1 MKHRGRH
8 RRRRRGRALRAFLSG
23 TALALTAAATMIS
36 VSQAS
41 VDEDPGPLEP
51 LTAADARLTEELVPA
66 RTLDRLASAMGRPVG
81 VAALLADADRTLR
94 PAAECSSA
102 DRAALPVGPAP
113 TRVHCWDAAD
123 TGGLRAA
130 AVSTSGDADDDG
142 RWGGHRVVVSG
153 WSGTAGPAGAGRPQ
167 ATAGRTFDGRTRSGS
182 AAADTADHTDA
193 GPDASDGRP
202 QDGPRLARVSFVDA
216 GDTAAHASGHL
227 PYTSALLT
235 VPVDG
240 GRNYAPLVSDLS
252 GLVWYQDKL
261 LVTAEDALYVY
272 DVNRIQRAN
281 VTAPAVGRVP
291 GGWSAHGLRYVL
303 PAVGSYRLDADGT
316 RLGAL
321 SLDRSTAPDSLVAT
335 ERTEEDGGTGTRLW
349 RYSFDTDPARP
360 GLLATDT
367 VGRVTPDA
375 MYRTKVSDVR
385 GVLSHRSHWYVTRAD
400 RDGPGTL
407 WRQDTEGAQVARCGT
422 DLSSRCWSGTT
433 ASLSYAAGTGEVW
446 AQSGR
451 TLFAVELAEIDE
463 ALD

>member
-36 VSQAS
+36 VSQAT
-41 VDEDPGPLEP
+41 VDENPGPLEP
-51 LTAADARLTEELVPA
+51 LAAADARLTEELVPA

-81 VAALLADADRTLR
+81 IGTLLADADGSLR
-94 PAAECSSA
+94 PAAECSPA
-102 DRAALPVGPAP
+102 DRAAAPVGPAP
-113 TRVHCWDAAD
+113 ARVHCWDADD
-123 TGGLRAA
+123 TRGRHAG
-130 AVSTSGDADDDG
+130 AVTTSGDADDDG
-142 RWGGHRVVVSG
+142 RWGGLRVIVSG
-153 WSGTAGPAGAGRPQ
+153 WSEAGHPQGA
-167 ATAGRTFDGRTRSGS
+167 AGRTFEGRTPSGGP
-182 AAADTADHTDA
+182 AAAEGRPHAE
-193 GPDASDGRP
+193 PDSGDGRP
-202 QDGPRLARVSFVDA
+202 QDGSRLARVSFVDA
-216 GDTAAHASGHL
+216 DHTSGSAHL

-240 GRNYAPLVSDLS
+240 GRDYAPLASDLS
-252 GLVWYQDKL
+252 GMVWYQDKL
-261 LVTAEDALYVY
+261 LVTAGNALYVY

-321 SLDRSTAPDSLVAT
+321 SLDRSTAPDSLVAA
-335 ERTEEDGGTGTRLW
+335 ERTDGDAGTGTRLW

-367 VGRVTPDA
+367 VGRAAPDQ
-375 MYRTKVSDVR
+375 MFRTKVSDVR
-385 GVLSHRSHWYVTRAD
+385 GVLSYRSHWYVTRAD
-400 RDGPGTL
+400 GDGPGTL
-407 WRQDTEGAQVARCGT
+407 WRQDPQGAKVARCGT

-433 ASLSYAAGTGEVW
+433 ASLSYWAGTGEVW

-451 TLFAVELAEIDE
+451 TLFAVKLSEIDE
-463 ALD
+463 SLD